1 MENQNPKW
9 NFKKAINRQIK
20 QKSISTM
27 TQLDIDNLKPAQL
40 MPFRNQGSNPNT
52 QQPSLPFNFIDY
64 IELVDWTGRIAR
76 EDKRGFIKETT
87 PPILERLSINDQ
99 EWLINSNQFEKVFNK
114 QFNRRQIKAN
124 SS

>member
-1 MENQNPKW
+1 
-9 NFKKAINRQIK
+9 
-20 QKSISTM
+20 M

-40 MPFRNQGSNPNT
+40 MPFRHQGFNPNT